1 MRNCVLFSL
10 SLLALSCNV
19 PVLSPEERVSIDS
32 LGPVSTRQEQTASK
46 LEALTTKVESNIQ
59 AGGDVNTRQEQTL
72 AKVEGQIKVL
82 TTMSA
87 EFKTSIDAS
96 QKAGGDAPRQSGF
109 LNIMLNHGGTYASAG
124 LAVVLGYF
132 GYKLRT
138 TSRDRKEKDKAGQ
151 AIVQGVEDGTE
162 KLATV
167 LATLQGVT
175 EARAKSL
182 ARVVKRSVQDKADE
196 LRASPV
202 VRDWV
207 ESNGNTKKT

>member
-1 MRNCVLFSL
+1 MLFSL

-32 LGPVSTRQEQTASK
+32 LGPVSTRQEQVASK

-87 EFKTSIDAS
+87 EFKASIDAS
-96 QKAGGDAPRQSGF
+96 QKAGGDAPRQSGLF
-109 LNIMLNHGGTYASAG
+109 NIMLDHGGTYASAG
-124 LAVVLGYF
+124 LAIVLGYF
-132 GYKLRT
+132 SYKLRT